1 MPHVHVDYSP
11 NLAQRL
17 DIPALLAVI
26 RNAMAVTGVFPVA
39 GIRIRATAADH
50 VLIADGDPGH
60 AFLDISI
67 RLRAGRPAEARQAAV
82 AQVFDAVEAFCA
94 PVLATSS
101 VLLSLELREIDPGLS
116 RNSSSIRRYLPEGL
130 H

>member
-11 NLAQRL
+11 NLPDRL

-26 RNAMAVTGVFPVA
+26 RNTMAVTGLFPVA
-39 GIRIRATAADH
+39 GIRIRASAADH
-50 VLIADGDPGH
+50 VLIADGDPAH

-67 RLRAGRPAEARQAAV
+67 RLRAGRPLEARQAAV
-82 AQVFDAVEAFCA
+82 VQVFDAVQAFCA
-94 PVLATSS
+94 PLLDSTSF
-101 VLLSLELREIDPGLS
+101 LLSLELREIDPAQS
-116 RNSSSIRRYLPEGL
+116 RNASSIRRYLPEDL

>member
-11 NLAQRL
+11 NLPDRL
-17 DIPALLAVI
+17 DIPALLVVI
-26 RNAMAVTGVFPVA
+26 RNAMAVTGVFPPA
-39 GIRIRATAADH
+39 GLRIRATAADH

-67 RLRAGRPAEARQAAV
+67 RLRAGRPLEARQAAV
-82 AQVFDAVEAFCA
+82 VQVFDAVQTFCT
-94 PVLATSS
+94 PVLESS
-101 VLLSLELREIDPGLS
+101 SLLISLELREIDPTQS
-116 RNSSSIRRYLPEGL
+116 RNASSIRRYLPEGL

>member
-11 NLAQRL
+11 NLTERL
-17 DIPALLAVI
+17 NLPALLAVI
-26 RNAMAVTGVFPVA
+26 RNTMAVSGVFPVA

-67 RLRAGRPAEARQAAV
+67 RLRGGRPIEARQAAV

-94 PVLATSS
+94 PVLASS
-101 VLLSLELREIDPGLS
+101 SFLLSLELREIDPGLS

>member
-11 NLAQRL
+11 NLTDRL
-17 DIPALLAVI
+17 NLPALLAVI
-26 RNAMAVTGVFPVA
+26 RNTMALSGVFPIA

-67 RLRAGRPAEARQAAV
+67 RLRGGRPIEARQAAV
-82 AQVFDAVEAFCA
+82 AQVFEAVEAFCA
-94 PVLATSS
+94 PVVASS
-101 VLLSLELREIDPGLS
+101 SFLLSLELREIDPGLS

>member
-11 NLAQRL
+11 NLTDRL
-17 DIPALLAVI
+17 NLPALLAVI
-26 RNAMAVTGVFPVA
+26 RNTMALSGVFPIA

-67 RLRAGRPAEARQAAV
+67 RLRGGRPIEARQAAV

-94 PVLATSS
+94 PVLASS
-101 VLLSLELREIDPGLS
+101 SFLLSLELREIDPGLS

>member
-11 NLAQRL
+11 NLTERL
-17 DIPALLAVI
+17 NLPALLAVI
-26 RNAMAVTGVFPVA
+26 RNTMAVSGVFPVA

-67 RLRAGRPAEARQAAV
+67 RLRGGRPLEARQAAV

-94 PVLATSS
+94 PVLASS
-101 VLLSLELREIDPGLS
+101 SFLLSLELREIDPALS